1 MAIVFG
7 TDFSEHATVAA
18 LAAAALA
25 RRTGEELHLAHVLDY
40 GSAGGSAPLLEAM
53 HREATARLAQQAQ
66 ELRRRDISVS
76 THLLEGAPDEV
87 LVDLASQVHASLI
100 VLAHHGQRAP
110 RWRIGSVVDQ
120 VVQAARCPVLVL
132 RASQTLEAWAKG
144 ERSLRL
150 LLGLNFSGPS
160 DAAVAWVRRLR
171 ALGPCEVIAAH
182 HYWGADAHARY
193 GMPLAHQAEV
203 TPEAEQALRRDL
215 TARMGEMPGSG
226 SVWVHL
232 EPGLGRP
239 SEALVHL
246 SRKEA
251 VDLVVVG
258 THQRSGASK
267 WWYGSVS
274 QHVLHDA
281 PTSVLCVPV
290 SAAAARTVPH
300 VRRVLAPTD
309 LSELGS
315 SAVRHAYS
323 LAPPGGTV
331 YLLHVL
337 PPPAG
342 VPPISTGY
350 ALPEPT
356 SSQEHAERAQL
367 TAELRALI
375 PPEGIARGIT
385 TRVELVTGRK
395 VSEAI
400 CQAAERLDCDVICLA
415 THGRSG
421 LTRALAGSVAQEV
434 LMNGTRPMFIVR
446 PPRDE

>member
-7 TDFSEHATVAA
+7 TDFSEHASVAA

-25 RRTGEELHLAHVLDY
+25 RRMAEPLHLVHVLDL
-40 GSAGGSAPLLEAM
+40 GSAVSAASLIDAM
-53 HREATARLAQQAQ
+53 RREVSARLEQQAG
-66 ELRRRDISVS
+66 ELRKRGIEVKG
-76 THLLEGAPDEV
+76 HLQEGAPDEV
-87 LVDLASQVHASLI
+87 LVELASQVHASLI
-100 VLAHHGQRAP
+100 VLSHHGQRAP
-110 RWRIGSVVDQ
+110 RWRIGSVADR

-132 RASQTLEAWAKG
+132 KAPQPIEAWAAG
-144 ERSLRL
+144 SRSLRL

-160 DAAVAWVRRLR
+160 DAAVAWVRRMR
-171 ALGPCEVIAAH
+171 ALGTCEVIAAH

-193 GMPLAHQAEV
+193 GLPLSPEAEV

-215 TARMGEMPGSG
+215 TARLGEMPGSG

-232 EPGLGRP
+232 QPGLGRP
-239 SEALVHL
+239 SEALVQL
-246 SRKEA
+246 ARKEA

-267 WWYGSVS
+267 WWHGSVS
-274 QHVLHDA
+274 QTVLHDS
-281 PTSVLCVPV
+281 PTSVLCVPA
-290 SAAAARTVPH
+290 SAAMMRTIPP

-323 LAPPGGTV
+323 LAPAGGTV
-331 YLLHVL
+331 HVLHVL
-337 PPPAG
+337 PVPAG
-342 VPPISTGY
+342 APSVGTGY
-350 ALPEPT
+350 VPSEP
-356 SSQEHAERAQL
+356 SSAEERAERERI
-367 TAELRALI
+367 TTELRALI
-375 PPEGIARGIT
+375 PAEAILRGIT

-434 LMNGTRPMFIVR
+434 LMNGTRPVFIVR